1 MRSCLFRDGEAD
13 LLGERL
19 FDLDGVLEADR
30 LGEVLAL
37 LARHEHGHILAL
49 LLGNLLALG
58 FWHLQRGRGWEHVEQ
73 GCRVADLALTFLET
87 LTGTCLQDSLGTSW
101 HFLS

>member
-1 MRSCLFRDGEAD
+1 MTSCLFRDGEAD

-58 FWHLQRGRGWEHVEQ
+58 FWHL
-73 GCRVADLALTFLET
+73 
-87 LTGTCLQDSLGTSW
+87 
-101 HFLS
+101 

>member
-37 LARHEHGHILAL
+37 LARHEHGYVLAL
-49 LLGNLLALG
+49 LLRNLLAL
-58 FWHLQRGRGWEHVEQ
+58 
-73 GCRVADLALTFLET
+73 
-87 LTGTCLQDSLGTSW
+87 CLGNLKKGYVDNGQEPGGNYLK
-101 HFLS
+101 

>member
-13 LLGERL
+13 LLGERFL
-19 FDLDGVLEADR
+19 DLDGVLEADR

-49 LLGNLLALG
+49 LLGNLLAFG
-58 FWHLQRGRGWEHVEQ
+58 FGHLQRERERG
-73 GCRVADLALTFLET
+73 
-87 LTGTCLQDSLGTSW
+87 
-101 HFLS
+101 

>member
-1 MRSCLFRDGEAD
+1 MLSFLLWHGEAD

-37 LARHEHGHILAL
+37 LAGHEHGHVLAL
-49 LLGNLLALG
+49 LLRNLL
-58 FWHLQRGRGWEHVEQ
+58 
-73 GCRVADLALTFLET
+73 T
-87 LTGTCLQDSLGTSW
+87 LCLRNLKSI
-101 HFLS
+101 HINV